1 MARPKKT
8 TAKKTATRGRKATPK
23 TKATRTPKPRVAGK
37 RASSA
42 KPLKSVP
49 HGTSA
54 SSPQGDAV
62 IKMLKSTPTTKRPPN
77 NPDMPQNIIT
87 MLNHDLGAIKELL
100 ENFSKHLRAL
110 DRMRLNG
117 VGIKKLGFIDRAY
130 ELALENGEF
139 LPHYLTL
146 ERFGTD
152 YQYFLDFRSLTDI
165 VSQIREQLWNVT
177 IQSADVA
184 YTDALE
190 FYSSVREA
198 AKRRVDAAETL
209 HNILSPFFKKMG
221 MRTEEEGAEPTK
233 KKALRDAKGFIDGK
247 HDGLLVI
254 ENEKPKLTGGKRK
267 IIDETFKDT
276 AEFKDIEQ
284 GEIKE

>member
-8 TAKKTATRGRKATPK
+8 APKATARGRKATPK
-23 TKATRTPKPRVAGK
+23 AKATRTPKLPTTK
-37 RASSA
+37 EEMSDH
-42 KPLKSVP
+42 LK
-49 HGTSA
+49 TQTA
-54 SSPQGDAV
+54 E
-62 IKMLKSTPTTKRPPN
+62 IKMLKSTPSTKRPPS
-77 NPDMPQNIIT
+77 NPDVPKTIIE
-87 MLNHDLGAIKELL
+87 MLNHDFGAIKEMLD
-100 ENFSKHLRAL
+100 NFAQHLRAL

-117 VGIKKLGFIDRAY
+117 VGIKKQGFIDRAY

-146 ERFGTD
+146 ERFGED
-152 YQYFLDFRSLTDI
+152 FQYFLDFRSLTDV

-177 IQSADVA
+177 VQSADIA

-190 FYSSVREA
+190 FYASVREA

-209 HNILSPFFKKMG
+209 YHALSPFFKHHK
-221 MRTEEEGAEPTK
+221 TENEDAPPTK
-233 KKALRDAKGFIDGK
+233 KQALRDFKGLESGK

-267 IIDETFKDT
+267 IVDETFKDT
-276 AEFKDIEQ
+276 AKFKDDIE
-284 GEIKE
+284 GEVTE

>member
-8 TAKKTATRGRKATPK
+8 TPKKTTATRGRKATPK
-23 TKATRTPKPRVAGK
+23 TKATRTPKPMT
-37 RASSA
+37 
-42 KPLKSVP
+42 VP

-100 ENFSKHLRAL
+100 DNFSKHLRAL
-110 DRMRLNG
+110 DRKRLNG
-117 VGIKKLGFIDRAY
+117 VGIKKMGFIERAY

-146 ERFGTD
+146 ERFGKD
-152 YQYFLDFRSLTDI
+152 IEYFMDFRSLTD
-165 VSQIREQLWNVT
+165 VVTQIREQLWNIT
-177 IQSADVA
+177 IQSADIA

-190 FYSSVREA
+190 FYASVREA

-209 HNILSPFFKKMG
+209 NNALAIFFKHH
-221 MRTEEEGAEPTK
+221 RSETEEPTEK
-233 KKALRDAKGFIDGK
+233 QAKRDFNSLRHGNQIVAPR
-247 HDGLLVI
+247 L
-254 ENEKPKLTGGKRK
+254 
-267 IIDETFKDT
+267 
-276 AEFKDIEQ
+276 AA
-284 GEIKE
+284 

>member
-8 TAKKTATRGRKATPK
+8 TAKKSTTKRTP
-23 TKATRTPKPRVAGK
+23 KATRTPKQPTTK
-37 RASSA
+37 EEMSA
-42 KPLKSVP
+42 HLK
-49 HGTSA
+49 TQTA
-54 SSPQGDAV
+54 E
-62 IKMLKSTPTTKRPPN
+62 IKMLKSTPSTKRPPS
-77 NPDMPQNIIT
+77 NPDVPKTIIE
-87 MLNHDLGAIKELL
+87 MLNHDFGAIKEMLD
-100 ENFSKHLRAL
+100 NFAQHLRAL

-117 VGIKKLGFIDRAY
+117 VGIKKQGFIDRAY

-146 ERFGTD
+146 ERFGED
-152 YQYFLDFRSLTDI
+152 FQYFLDFRSLTDI

-177 IQSADVA
+177 IQSADIA

-190 FYSSVREA
+190 FYASVREA

-209 HNILSPFFKKMG
+209 YHALSPFFKHHK
-221 MRTEEEGAEPTK
+221 TESEDAPPTK
-233 KKALRDAKGFIDGK
+233 KQALRDFKGLESGK

-267 IIDETFKDT
+267 IVDETFKDT
-276 AEFKDIEQ
+276 AKFKDDIE